1 MKIIKSF
8 RKTISMK
15 VDEAWTLIV
24 NAPLFVNKKKID
36 EFIEKN
42 KEWIDKRKTEALSTI
57 KKFTESEEYY
67 FFWNTYKLIFD
78 DKSEN
83 ITFDGLNF
91 YLNKK
96 HKYIVKDK
104 LLSFYKK
111 EAKKYIHKRLSE
123 IVSELWLEYNN
134 LRITSAKTRWWSCTS
149 KKNINFS
156 FRLIMSPIKTID
168 YVITHELAHL
178 KEMNHSKSFRDL
190 NDNYFRKINHMDYK
204 PHKKWLK
211 DYGNKLMYL

>member
-24 NAPLFVNKKKID
+24 KAPLFVNKKKID
-36 EFIEKN
+36 DFIEKN

-57 KKFTESEEYY
+57 KKFTESEDYY

-78 DKSEN
+78 DKSEY
-83 ITFDGLNF
+83 ITFDWLNF

-96 HKYIVKDK
+96 HKSIVKDK

-123 IVSELWLEYNN
+123 IVSDLWLEYNN

-211 DYGNKLMYL
+211 DNWNKLMYL